1 MRDLKSE
8 NDETVEA
15 GKFIFW
21 QQHSRVFE
29 AMAAFDIF
37 GTGFNLASGG
47 QPEHVTGMRVSADF
61 FRVLAV
67 PLAIGR
73 GFIAKEGRPGGA
85 SVAVISN
92 NLWKRQFGADPSI
105 IGRTIFLNDQHY
117 AVVGVMPAGFET
129 RSLSLHLGAP
139 CPSVKTPKY

>member
-1 MRDLKSE
+1 MRGLKSG

-15 GKFIFW
+15 SKFIFW

-73 GFIAKEGRPGGA
+73 GFIAKEGRPGGG
-85 SVAVISN
+85 SGAVFSN
-92 NLWKRQFGADPSI
+92 KIWKRQFGADSAVI
-105 IGRTIFLNDQHY
+105 ARTILLDDQN
-117 AVVGVMPAGFET
+117 
-129 RSLSLHLGAP
+129 
-139 CPSVKTPKY
+139 